1 MTNADEDWAAEV
13 DEQERQI
20 SGEVDKLKLSNTSTT
35 KPTEEKQANTEEE
48 DNELTKGTDL
58 ADASFLMKVLRSKL
72 VKTKNEVEVQRNDP
86 SSPLYSV
93 KSFEELPLSEQL
105 RRGVYDMGFNKP
117 SKIQET
123 ALPMLLADPVMA
135 SFSCLAQQTKK
146 KKKLLLC
153 CNELI
158 CCTFIKV
165 ICISPTYELALQT
178 GQVAEKMGKF
188 CPEVKIG
195 YAVRGERVS
204 RGQKLTDHI
213 IFATPGTLLDW
224 ILRHRALDPQKIKMF
239 VLDDAGVMIALKG
252 HQDQSIRIYRKGLTL
267 PKDCQMLLSSATHDD
282 EVMKFAKTVVPDPII
297 IRLRWEKESLDNIK
311 QCYVV
316 CRDKEDK
323 FQALSNMY
331 GVVSIGQCI
340 VFCHTRK
347 AASWLAEKMTADG
360 HSVALLSGEITV
372 EQRLAVLNKF
382 RDGKEKLL
390 ITTNVIAR
398 GINVEQVTVVI
409 NYDMPVEPTGK
420 PDYETYLHRIGMTG
434 RFGKSGIAVNFI
446 DGQRSLTIMKKIE
459 EHFGKKITLLQ
470 ADDVDELEKLGN

>member
-1 MTNADEDWAAEV
+1 T
-13 DEQERQI
+13 
-20 SGEVDKLKLSNTSTT
+20 
-35 KPTEEKQANTEEE
+35 
-48 DNELTKGTDL
+48 ELTKATDL

-86 SSPLYSV
+86 SSLLHPV

-105 RRGVYDMGFNKP
+105 RRGLYDMGFNKP

-123 ALPMLLADPVMA
+123 ALPMLLADPPNNMI
-135 SFSCLAQQTKK
+135 AQSQSGTGKTAAFVLPMLSRVDATK
-146 KKKLLLC
+146 
-153 CNELI
+153 NYPQ
-158 CCTFIKV
+158 V
-165 ICISPTYELALQT
+165 ICVSPLYELALQT
-178 GQVAEKMGKF
+178 GQVAERMSKF

-204 RGQKLTDHI
+204 RGQKVTDHI
-213 IFATPGTLLDW
+213 IFAVPGTLLDW
-224 ILRHRALDPQKIKMF
+224 ILRNRALDPKKIKML
-239 VLDDAGVMIALKG
+239 VLDEADVMIAQQG
-252 HQDQSIRIYRKGLTL
+252 YQDQVIRIHKTL
-267 PKDCQMLLSSATHDD
+267 PKDCQMLLFSATYDD

-297 IRLRWEKESLDNIK
+297 IRLRREEESLDNIK
-311 QCYVV
+311 QYYVV

-372 EQRLAVLNKF
+372 EQRLAVLNRF

-390 ITTNVIAR
+390 ITTNVSAR
-398 GINVEQVTVVI
+398 GIDVEQVTVVI

-420 PDYETYLHRIGMTG
+420 PDYETYMHRIGRTG

-446 DGQRSLTIMKKIE
+446 DGQRSMTIMKKIE

-470 ADDVDELEKLGN
+470 TDDVDELEKLGN